1 MSLPTRTNR
10 RIEMNYEV
18 DKNGILTDADVAK
31 IEKLVDKKELRYTWG
46 YINDLVQQVL
56 EAQHEADIERFYDYF

>member
-1 MSLPTRTNR
+1 
-10 RIEMNYEV
+10 MNYEV